1 MFKHDIKPIFC
12 IDVTS
17 DKKNEVL
24 NGSEFITQTASK
36 QKVEEFDSK
45 QEELQETINKSKLP
59 SWLRIVES
67 LLFLYFVMVF
77 AASARAG
84 LETALKNAPALVI
97 SGAVCGVIGLLLFI
111 TAKIKEKKVLKEE
124 NVEET
129 SQKINEEFISIHE
142 ELNVPNDAS
151 DIDILSFKYKIK
163 KGEIKP
169 CTTGIQT
176 TPYVNVC
183 VKIYTTEDEV
193 HIADVE
199 NVYSFKKSAIK
210 LITTVDKRISI
221 PMWNKDEDPRK
232 GIFKQY
238 KMTLNNMGD
247 IFFKPYHILEID
259 HENQIFGL
267 YFPCYELETIEKL
280 TGIKAK

>member
-36 QKVEEFDSK
+36 QKVEKFNSK

-77 AASARAG
+77 AASARSG

-111 TAKIKEKKVLKEE
+111 TAKIK
-124 NVEET
+124 NR
-129 SQKINEEFISIHE
+129 
-142 ELNVPNDAS
+142 
-151 DIDILSFKYKIK
+151 
-163 KGEIKP
+163 
-169 CTTGIQT
+169 
-176 TPYVNVC
+176 
-183 VKIYTTEDEV
+183 
-193 HIADVE
+193 
-199 NVYSFKKSAIK
+199 KKS
-210 LITTVDKRISI
+210 
-221 PMWNKDEDPRK
+221 
-232 GIFKQY
+232 
-238 KMTLNNMGD
+238 
-247 IFFKPYHILEID
+247 
-259 HENQIFGL
+259 
-267 YFPCYELETIEKL
+267 
-280 TGIKAK
+280 